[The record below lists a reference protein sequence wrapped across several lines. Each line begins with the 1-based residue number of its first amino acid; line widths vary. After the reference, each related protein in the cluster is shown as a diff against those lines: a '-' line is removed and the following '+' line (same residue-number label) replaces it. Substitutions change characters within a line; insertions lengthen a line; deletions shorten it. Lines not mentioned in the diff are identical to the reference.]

1 MSAKALGIAG
11 LSLRTTRGLFQQ
23 SKLYNP
29 MTTQLTIA
37 TDRSAFVSP
46 LLNRKGDSVGI
57 HASFIG
63 RRSASEVRA
72 LLAKKWPDL
81 KSNAL
86 SAKVR
91 EVMRGRSTLSEQLML
106 ASIVE
111 LRSEAEK
118 NGKAVV
124 WQGMK
129 ANFKTGNVSLSA
141 KVINPDK
148 KVETPVAAKPAPSID
163 EAIDSMTEEQ
173 AMALVAKISAKFGA

>member
-1 MSAKALGIAG
+1 
-11 LSLRTTRGLFQQ
+11 
-23 SKLYNP
+23 

-37 TDRSAFVSP
+37 TDRSAFVAP
-46 LLNRKGDSVGI
+46 LLNKKGDRVGI

-148 KVETPVAAKPAPSID
+148 KVETPVAAKPAPSLDEQID
-163 EAIDSMTEEQ
+163 NVTDNVTEEQ
-173 AMALVAKISAKFGA
+173 AAAIIAKLAAKFGA

>member
-1 MSAKALGIAG
+1 
-11 LSLRTTRGLFQQ
+11 
-23 SKLYNP
+23 

-46 LLNRKGDSVGI
+46 LLSNKGDCVGI
-57 HASFIG
+57 RASFIG

-118 NGKAVV
+118 KGKAVV

-129 ANFKTGNVSLSA
+129 ANFRTGNVSLSA

-148 KVETPVAAKPAPSID
+148 KVETPVEAKPAPSID
-163 EAIDSMTEEQ
+163 DVLATMTEEQ
-173 AMALVAKISAKFGA
+173 ATEAIAKIAAKFGA

>member
-1 MSAKALGIAG
+1 
-11 LSLRTTRGLFQQ
+11 
-23 SKLYNP
+23 
-29 MTTQLTIA
+29 MTAQLTIA
-37 TDRSAFVSP
+37 TDRSAFVAP
-46 LLNRKGDSVGI
+46 LLNKKGDRVGI

-86 SAKVR
+86 SSKVR

-148 KVETPVAAKPAPSID
+148 KVEAPVDAKPALSID
-163 EAIDSMTEEQ
+163 EAIESMSEEQ
-173 AMALVAKISAKFGA
+173 AMAFVAKLSAKFGD